1 MTINIQ
7 DSYINMLFETKFHK
21 NKLALE
27 DEIKKLFKKQSR
39 AEQYEYG
46 LLKSYEKGDL
56 SIGQVSTILNVSKNE
71 TLDLLKKYNIAFVNV
86 DKEYLEQELS
96 AFSN

>member
-21 NKLALE
+21 NKSMLE
-27 DEIKKLFKKQSR
+27 NEIKKLFQKQSR

-46 LLKSYEKGDL
+46 LLKAYERGDL
-56 SIGQVSTILNVSKNE
+56 SIGQVSSILNVSKNE
-71 TLDLLKKYNIAFVNV
+71 TMDLLKKHNLSFVNA
-86 DKEYLEQELS
+86 DEEYLEQEFN
-96 AFSN
+96 AFNK